1 MTDNFEEEALQLL
14 AIHHSERFRRVS
26 NRYPRRVAE
35 AYAGDLAEALAD
47 TDEEVAARVRDWE
60 RSQGLEVRDW
70 EAIGR
75 AERDES

>member
-1 MTDNFEEEALQLL
+1 MSDSFEEEAFQLL
-14 AIHHSERFRRVS
+14 AIRHSERFRRVS

-35 AYAGDLAEALAD
+35 AYGGDLGEAMAD
-47 TDEEVAARVRDWE
+47 TDEEVAAMVRDWE

-75 AERDES
+75 TEAGGS